1 MATVIGVRFKRAG
14 KGYYFDPGEVLPRP
28 DMDVVVET
36 SRGIELGHV
45 VTGAREVADEQIVAP
60 LKKVIRIATEED
72 IRRDEANA
80 VKEKEAFRVCVDRI
94 AHHKLEM
101 KLVSVEYSFDGSK
114 IIFYFTAN
122 GRVDFREL
130 VRDLAGVFKMRIEL
144 RQIGVRDEAKMLGGL
159 GSCGRPI
166 CCGAF
171 LGDFQPV
178 SIKMAKEQ
186 NLSLNPTKIS
196 GQCGRLMC
204 CLKYEQDQYEEIL
217 KKLPKVGREV
227 MTADGV
233 GTITEINVIRE
244 CVKVRMRGADDSFE
258 VREYPV
264 DDVRKL
270 TPEERQAEQEAR
282 QASAEAA
289 AARQEANRQRQ
300 EKREAEEAARQEKRD
315 KRRLPKPKVI
325 RNMNTDE
332 FIANMAG
339 GNGVNPR
346 KPEDGE
352 PQEAEKE
359 PRPPKSQRRGER
371 PPRSERGSR
380 PEKGRQRRESAVA
393 AEENPGAA
401 DVETATEAAQAP
413 AGEIVVEAVEAAVV
427 VASDEAGEAEVE
439 LDAVDVILGDEPD
452 DTLDVGE

>member
-14 KGYYFDPGEVLPRP
+14 KVYYFDPGDVWPRP
-28 DMDVVVET
+28 DVDVVVET
-36 SRGIELGHV
+36 SRGIELGRV
-45 VTGAREVADEQIVAP
+45 VTGAREVADDQIVAP

-72 IRRDEANA
+72 VRCDETNA
-80 VKEKEAFRVCVDRI
+80 IKEKEAFRVCVDRI

-101 KLVSVEYSFDGSK
+101 KLVSVEYTFDGSK

-130 VRDLAGVFKMRIEL
+130 VKDLAGVFKMRIEL

-166 CCGAF
+166 CCDAF

-204 CLKYEQDQYEEIL
+204 CLKYEQDQYEEVL
-217 KKLPKVGREV
+217 KKVPKVGREV
-227 MTADGV
+227 MTDDGV

-244 CVKVRMRGADDSFE
+244 CVKVRMRTADDSFE
-258 VREYPV
+258 IREYPV
-264 DDVRKL
+264 DSVRKL

-282 QASAEAA
+282 QANAEAA

-315 KRRLPKPKVI
+315 KRRLPKPKVV

-332 FIANMAG
+332 FIANMGG

-346 KPEDGE
+346 KPEAEE
-352 PQEAEKE
+352 PQEAAEERPQKPQRRE
-359 PRPPKSQRRGER
+359 RPPKQER
-371 PPRSERGSR
+371 APR
-380 PEKGRQRRESAVA
+380 EKGGAKRTEVA
-393 AEENPGAA
+393 AEA
-401 DVETATEAAQAP
+401 VR
-413 AGEIVVEAVEAAVV
+413 VEADSDGQEKIEIGVTEVV
-427 VASDEAGEAEVE
+427 LSAQIADDGNREEDASAMD
-439 LDAVDVILGDEPD
+439 DVILTEELQ
-452 DTLDVGE
+452 DTLDMGE